1 LNDTGVLQRSTTVAI
16 VVSLWVAALC
26 KSRTSLK
33 VARRNAQCQGNR
45 FIGN

>member
-1 LNDTGVLQRSTTVAI
+1 LNDTGLLRPSTTVAI
-16 VVSLWVAALC
+16 VVSLRVAALC

-33 VARRNAQCQGNR
+33 VARRNAQYQGNR